1 MEAEPSSPAA
11 RCHRHVTGSARS
23 PASLSGSVTAILSTA
38 APPALRLPHRAQRAQ
53 LNPPKTPQNQQ
64 QTSSHPAPTAP
75 VSISGYFS
83 TCSWKAGKETKS
95 GFPPASGEKPSP
107 DVPSRCSGLCPL
119 PQAELTPFWCCRTKL
134 FFYSLLLAP
143 VTRPTYLGVFGNTA
157 QVPNLALAS
166 RAAHSRSNIHIPWLA
181 RKRLGS
187 ESTLRLPG
195 VHKGF
200 TAPSLYPHP
209 SPTGGRRGFRAA
221 PGADLGSRACQG
233 LPLPGQEGDGR
244 AGAARGTQP
253 GAAQL
258 PPPLLPPSTGRLLR
272 TQLDDFGWETNR
284 NWCFQ
289 RETHTQLGALLKDG
303 GKKKTQHQY

>member
-23 PASLSGSVTAILSTA
+23 PASLSSSVTAILSTA
-38 APPALRLPHRAQRAQ
+38 APPAPCLPHGAHRAR

-64 QTSSHPAPTAP
+64 QTSSHPVPTAP

-166 RAAHSRSNIHIPWLA
+166 RAAHGHSNIHIPWLA

-187 ESTLRLPG
+187 ESTLHLPG

-200 TAPSLYPHP
+200 TAPSLCPPQPHGGPQGLQSSSRSRFGKP
-209 SPTGGRRGFRAA
+209 SLPRVTPARPGGRWQGRGSPQDTAGCSSAA
-221 PGADLGSRACQG
+221 PTS
-233 LPLPGQEGDGR
+233 
-244 AGAARGTQP
+244 AASFHGVAP
-253 GAAQL
+253 VDPAQ
-258 PPPLLPPSTGRLLR
+258 
-272 TQLDDFGWETNR
+272 
-284 NWCFQ
+284 
-289 RETHTQLGALLKDG
+289 
-303 GKKKTQHQY
+303 